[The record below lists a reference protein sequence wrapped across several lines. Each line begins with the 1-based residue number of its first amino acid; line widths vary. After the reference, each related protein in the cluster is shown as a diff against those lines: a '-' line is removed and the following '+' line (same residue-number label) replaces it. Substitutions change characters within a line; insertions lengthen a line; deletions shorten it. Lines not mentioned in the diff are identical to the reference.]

1 MASKARVR
9 FCITRQ
15 WRYREHIIRQS
26 HQRSCWPIVSELH
39 MSGPDVVREPTCEIV
54 DLDTGVAHLRTLPVG
69 YWRTM
74 TRWTVAYEH
83 DTNLVA
89 RA

>member
-1 MASKARVR
+1 
-9 FCITRQ
+9 
-15 WRYREHIIRQS
+15 
-26 HQRSCWPIVSELH
+26 